1 MKNNFL
7 ISSEERNFLS
17 SWIPAN
23 FENRCAERLDVIYVT
38 EVLER
43 GVVGCYTYLANFWTR

>member
-1 MKNNFL
+1 MKNNCL

-17 SWIPAN
+17 SWISAN

-43 GVVGCYTYLANFWTR
+43 GVVGC